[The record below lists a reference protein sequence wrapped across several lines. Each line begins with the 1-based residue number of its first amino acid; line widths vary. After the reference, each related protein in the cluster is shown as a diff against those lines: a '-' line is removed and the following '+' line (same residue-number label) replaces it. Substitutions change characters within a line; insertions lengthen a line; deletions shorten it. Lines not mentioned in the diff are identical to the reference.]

1 MTSISENDEQ
11 EESRG
16 LSVNR
21 VDTFPLS
28 EVAGDEGIDDTVDVW
43 EDT

>member
-1 MTSISENDEQ
+1 MTSISENDE
-11 EESRG
+11 EEASRG
-16 LSVNR
+16 VSVNR

-28 EVAGDEGIDDTVDVW
+28 DDEGIDNTVDVW